1 MTIPLAIMGSLC
13 FIYSHKLHLSST
25 RKVDF
30 PWRLKGDQSLL
41 ASDTQFWWHW
51 WKNELH
57 FPVIIHVLSYFKIR
71 VTTNLYAGLAQI
83 SGVKTSTS
91 YWHVCTSFTDKIYRK
106 NVERKYMYVV
116 KSECICREDT
126 SSKFTVVFI
135 VLPHYLTSEHTCREH
150 LSI

>member
-1 MTIPLAIMGSLC
+1 MPRSATLLVQYCNSSAPTISLKIKKLLHESNMTIPLAIMGSLC

-57 FPVIIHVLSYFKIR
+57 FPVIIHVLSYFKIC
-71 VTTNLYAGLAQI
+71 VATNLYAGLAQI
-83 SGVKTSTS
+83 SGVNTSTS
-91 YWHVCTSFTDKIYRK
+91 YWHVCTSFTDKIYHK
-106 NVERKYMYVV
+106 NVERKYMYIV
-116 KSECICREDT
+116 KSE
-126 SSKFTVVFI
+126 
-135 VLPHYLTSEHTCREH
+135 
-150 LSI
+150 